1 MEEQKEKCEWFEE
14 WFNTPF
20 YHILYKNRNLD
31 EAQLFV
37 QNLVRYLQLAP
48 SQHVLDL
55 ACGKG
60 RHSIYLN
67 QLGMRVTG
75 ADLSANSI
83 AEAKKFEN
91 DRLDFLVH
99 DMRFPIAERHFD
111 VVVNLFTSFGY
122 FDQQADNEQVLKSI
136 HQMLV
141 PNGKLVIDFFNLHS
155 VLKNMKAFEIK
166 TIDGIE
172 FNISKRFDGNHIY
185 KQIDFVDAGKNYSF
199 TERVQGMD
207 VDQFNHLLKQ
217 AGFEVQAVFGDFQL
231 RPFDQEHSD
240 RVILIAQKV

>member
-37 QNLVRYLQLAP
+37 QNLAHHLQLSPAH
-48 SQHVLDL
+48 HVLDL

-60 RHSIYLN
+60 RHSIFLN

-99 DMRFPIAERHFD
+99 DMRLPIADRKFD
-111 VVVNLFTSFGY
+111 IVANLFTSFGY
-122 FDQQADNEQVLKSI
+122 FDQQSDNEEVLKSI

-141 PNGKLVIDFFNLHS
+141 SNGKLVIDFFNLHF
-155 VLKNMKAFEIK
+155 VLKNMKAVETK
-166 TIDGIE
+166 LIDGIE
-172 FNISKRFDGNHIY
+172 FNISKRFDGNHIF
-185 KQIDFVDAGKNYSF
+185 KQIDFTDGGKKYSF
-199 TERVQGMD
+199 TERVQGID
-207 VDQFNHLLKQ
+207 LDQFNYLLKQ
-217 AGFEVQAVFGDFQL
+217 TGFEVLDVFGDFQL
-231 RPFDQEHSD
+231 RPFNQEESD